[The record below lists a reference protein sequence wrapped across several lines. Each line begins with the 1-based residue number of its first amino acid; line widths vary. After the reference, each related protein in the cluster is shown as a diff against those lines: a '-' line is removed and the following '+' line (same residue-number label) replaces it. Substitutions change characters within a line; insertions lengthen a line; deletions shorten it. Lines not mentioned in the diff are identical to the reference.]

1 MAQSANWTA
10 CEDLTHRTGSLIFL
24 GSDGSSLAVLNKR
37 AEHMFTNANLS
48 TMKPLVPTDGTDP
61 MLSEIMA
68 AAPPMVY
75 AGTCDSAD

>member
-1 MAQSANWTA
+1 MAQSSSWIA
-10 CEDLTHRTGSLIFL
+10 CEDLTQRTGSLIFL
-24 GSDGSSLAVLNKR
+24 SPDGTQLALLNKT

-48 TMKPLVPTDGTDP
+48 TMKPPVPTDGTDP

-75 AGTCDSAD
+75 AGT